1 MNDALYIAATGM
13 QAQQTQVNVIANNVA
28 NVNTAGFKRS
38 SVNFHDLVHTEA
50 ASTSASVDTQLA
62 RASALTGA
70 GVAIGAVSKQFAA
83 GELKQ
88 TGNPMDL
95 AVQGNGFIEILLGDG
110 STGYSRGGTLH
121 VNADGL
127 LSTAE
132 GYVLKQRIQMPT
144 DARSFSVG
152 SDGQVTANDGRA
164 RDWSL
169 GRIDLVTFASPSALT
184 AMGDNVYR
192 APPQAGDALVATP
205 GEGGAGRLMQGQL
218 EGSNVKLID
227 EMVQLMVAQRAYE
240 MNVKVIQAADDIA
253 GLTNNLRK

>member
-28 NVNTAGFKRS
+28 NVNTSGFKRS

-50 ASTSASVDTQLA
+50 ALSPAGTELA
-62 RASALTGA
+62 RAGALTGA
-70 GVAIGAVSKQFAA
+70 GVAIGTVSKQFAA
-83 GELKQ
+83 GELKH
-88 TGNPMDL
+88 TGNPMDV
-95 AVQGNGFIEILLGDG
+95 AVQGNGFIEVLLGDG

-127 LSTAE
+127 LTTAE

-152 SDGQVTANDGRA
+152 SDGQVTASDGRA

-218 EGSNVKLID
+218 EASNVKLID

-253 GLTNNLRK
+253 SLTNNLRK

>member
-38 SVNFHDLVHTEA
+38 SVNFHDLVHTQSMA
-50 ASTSASVDTQLA
+50 ASADTEPARGSAMA
-62 RASALTGA
+62 GA
-70 GVAIGAVSKQFAA
+70 GVAIGSVAKQFAA
-83 GELKQ
+83 GDLKH
-88 TGNPMDL
+88 TGSPMDV
-95 AVQGNGFIEILLGDG
+95 AVQGNGFIEVLLSDG

-121 VNADGL
+121 VNSDNL
-127 LSTAE
+127 LATAE

-144 DARSFSVG
+144 DARGLLIG
-152 SDGQVTANDGRA
+152 SDGQVTASDGKS
-164 RDWSL
+164 RDWNL
-169 GRIDLVTFASPSALT
+169 GRIDLVTFANASALT

-192 APPQAGDALVATP
+192 ASAQAGDALMATP
-205 GEGGAGRLMQGQL
+205 GEGGAGRLVQGQL

>member
-50 ASTSASVDTQLA
+50 MASSADRELA
-62 RASALTGA
+62 RAGAPTGA
-70 GVAIGAVSKQFAA
+70 GVAIGTVSKQFAA
-83 GELKQ
+83 GDLKH
-88 TGNPMDL
+88 TGNPMDV
-95 AVQGNGFIEILLGDG
+95 AVQGAGFIEVLLGDG
-110 STGYSRGGTLH
+110 STGYSRGGTLQ

-127 LSTAE
+127 LTTAE

-144 DARSFSVG
+144 DARSFSVAN
-152 SDGQVTANDGRA
+152 DGQVTASDGKA

-205 GEGGAGRLMQGQL
+205 GEGGAGRIVQGQL
-218 EGSNVKLID
+218 EASNVKLID

>member
-38 SVNFHDLVHTEA
+38 SVNFHDLVHTQA
-50 ASTSASVDTQLA
+50 LATSAETELA
-62 RASALTGA
+62 RPGTLTGA
-70 GVAIGAVSKQFAA
+70 GVAIGTVAKQFAA
-83 GELKQ
+83 GDLKQ
-88 TGNPMDL
+88 TGSPMDV
-95 AVQGNGFIEILLGDG
+95 AVQGNGFIEVLLSDG

-121 VNADGL
+121 VNADNL
-127 LSTAE
+127 LATAE
-132 GYVLKQRIQMPT
+132 GYVLKQRIQMPA
-144 DARSFSVG
+144 DARNLSIG
-152 SDGQVTANDGRA
+152 NDGQVTANDGKS

-169 GRIDLVTFASPSALT
+169 GRIDLVTFANPSALT
-184 AMGDNVYR
+184 AMGDNIYR

-218 EGSNVKLID
+218 EASNVKLID

>member
-13 QAQQTQVNVIANNVA
+13 QAQQTQLNVIANNVA

-38 SVNFHDLVHTEA
+38 SVNFHNLVHTEA
-50 ASTSASVDTQLA
+50 AAPSVSTELA
-62 RASALTGA
+62 RAGSLTGA
-70 GVAIGAVSKQFAA
+70 GVAIGTIARQFAA
-83 GELKQ
+83 GDLKQ
-88 TGNPMDL
+88 TGSTMDV
-95 AVQGNGFIEILLGDG
+95 AIQGNGFIEVLLGDG

-121 VNADGL
+121 VNADNL

-144 DARSFSVG
+144 DARSFLVSA
-152 SDGQVTANDGRA
+152 DGQVTAGDSKG

-169 GRIDLVTFASPSALT
+169 GRIELVTFANPSALT

-192 APPQAGDALVATP
+192 APAQAGDPLVATA

-218 EGSNVKLID
+218 EASNVKLVD